1 MTVIASDRP
10 GLLATIGLLLVELNI
25 ELLSAKIATLG
36 ERVEDT
42 FVIQNSNFQPIGK
55 GEPTYMLEN
64 AIRQQ
69 LDQELGLN
77 QLGQA

>member
-10 GLLATIGLLLVELNI
+10 GLLATIGSLLVELDI

-42 FVIQNSNFQPIGK
+42 FVIQTSDFQPIGE
-55 GEPTYMLEN
+55 GEPTYTLEN

-77 QLGQA
+77 RLGQA